1 MEKNSHAKSN
11 RSSGSAKSSASGAK
25 QEPKIVLEGR
35 APAVK
40 PPRVLDYEELDKKSI
55 DNLVDSLKY
64 IATTSGIGIAMYSQG
79 LREYVKLD
87 SSAHRSTAKAILFA
101 PLCFWFLTLICAVL
115 GIFPRRRTAQTDGEK
130 ERAVLE
136 VRKQKTKWSR
146 LVLVSFLCGFA
157 VLLYVMAA
165 QIWNLYP
172 FNQGP
177 KTIQNDKQDP
187 PTNGKNRQT
196 STLVVRNLRA

>member
-1 MEKNSHAKSN
+1 MAKNSTAKSN
-11 RSSGSAKSSASGAK
+11 KSPALTKDNAGGAR
-25 QEPKIVLEGR
+25 QESKIVLKGR
-35 APAVK
+35 TPAVK

-87 SSAHRSTAKAILFA
+87 SIAHRSTAKAMLFA
-101 PLCFWFLTLICAVL
+101 PLCFWFVTLICAVL
-115 GIFPRRRTAQTDGEK
+115 GIFPWRRTAKTDFEK
-130 ERAVLE
+130 ERAVIE
-136 VRKQKTKWSR
+136 VRDQKTKWAR
-146 LVLVSFLCGFA
+146 FVLISFLCGFA

-172 FNQGP
+172 FG
-177 KTIQNDKQDP
+177 
-187 PTNGKNRQT
+187 
-196 STLVVRNLRA
+196 